1 MGLLLTA
8 VTAYNRLLADGHNR
22 RYRPEAGTAARMATS
37 ATVPASISFES
48 TCSASN
54 PFKAKALRSLLRGR
68 YVQAR
73 APRAPLSRGRQR
85 AAARH
90 LFGISRAMS

>member
-1 MGLLLTA
+1 MGLLLT
-8 VTAYNRLLADGHNR
+8 VLADHNQALEDGHNR

-54 PFKAKALRSLLRGR
+54 PFKAKVPMSLLRGR
-68 YVQAR
+68 QVQAR
-73 APRAPLSRGRQR
+73 VPRAHYP
-85 AAARH
+85 AAVSVLQQATC
-90 LFGISRAMS
+90 SVSPA

>member
-1 MGLLLTA
+1 MAMMGLLLTA
-8 VTAYNRLLADGHNR
+8 VTAFNRLLADGHNR

-54 PFKAKALRSLLRGR
+54 PFKAKVPMSLLRGR
-68 YVQAR
+68 
-73 APRAPLSRGRQR
+73 
-85 AAARH
+85 
-90 LFGISRAMS
+90 